1 MAHFWRMHFVR
12 SLILSCLAL
21 ALTAAGPD
29 TYTRQDLEA
38 LEKEKRAAEQK
49 LEQLQS
55 TGEVAVR
62 DLKSLDQDLLAAAA
76 EALRREDQAVS
87 AEKALIELSDKRGKA
102 ATQLL
107 ENEGAYEDLI
117 AALAAANRRRPPALV
132 VSPGQSGIAIRRAVL
147 MQTTLPE
154 LNIRAQRISGEI
166 AALNKLEDQIRTEQ
180 ARLEAAE
187 ATIALKKEEIERL
200 AATKRSQYEGLS
212 GDVAA
217 LKSRAEKLGK
227 EADTLRDLLTA
238 LESSAP
244 AAPGAKPQQRPQ
256 LAALRPAPKTSP
268 PSKPAPA
275 KVSSKPLGKSALGGL
290 LQPVSGDVRNRF
302 GDKLPGGSTAEWI
315 SFETRSEAQV
325 VAPAGG
331 VVEYARPFRS
341 YGSMLIL
348 RTSDGYHVILT
359 GMSRIY
365 VSEGQSVAAGE
376 PVGLMP
382 DRAEPPPE
390 LTLELRLGDRVLNPA
405 EWLARGG

>member
-1 MAHFWRMHFVR
+1 MRFFRPLV
-12 SLILSCLAL
+12 LSCLAL

-29 TYTRQDLEA
+29 TFTRQDLEA

-55 TGEVAVR
+55 TGETTAR
-62 DLKSLDQDLLAAAA
+62 DLQSLDQDLLAAAA
-76 EALRREDQAVS
+76 EALRREEQAVS
-87 AEKALIELSDKRGKA
+87 AEKALIDLSAERERA
-102 ATQLL
+102 AAQLL
-107 ENEGAYEDLI
+107 ENEETYEDLI

-132 VSPGQSGIAIRRAVL
+132 VSPGQSGTAIRRAIL
-147 MQTTLPE
+147 MQATLPE
-154 LNIRAQRISGEI
+154 LNARAERISGEI
-166 AALNKLEDQIRTEQ
+166 AALNRLEDQIRTEQ

-187 ATIALKKEEIERL
+187 ATIALKKEEIEQL

-217 LKSRAEKLGK
+217 LKSRAEKLGR
-227 EADTLRDLLTA
+227 EADTLRDLLAA

-244 AAPGAKPQQRPQ
+244 SAPGIKPSQRPQ
-256 LAALRPAPKTSP
+256 LAALKPAPKGT
-268 PSKPAPA
+268 PAGKAAPV
-275 KVSSKPLGKSALGGL
+275 KTSSKPLGKSALGGL
-290 LQPVSGDVRNRF
+290 LQPVSGDVLHRF
-302 GDKLPGGSTAEWI
+302 GDKLSGGSTAEWI

-325 VAPAGG
+325 IAPAGG
-331 VVEYARPFRS
+331 TVEYARPFRS

-348 RTSDGYHVILT
+348 RTSDGYNVILT

-365 VSEGQSVAAGE
+365 VSEGQSVSAGE

-382 DRAEPPPE
+382 DRTDPPPE

-405 EWLARGG
+405 EWMARGG

>member
-1 MAHFWRMHFVR
+1 MRFFRPLV
-12 SLILSCLAL
+12 LSCLAL

-55 TGEVAVR
+55 TGESTVR

-76 EALRREDQAVS
+76 EALRREEQAVS
-87 AEKALIELSDKRGKA
+87 AEKALIDLSVKRERA
-102 ATQLL
+102 SAQLL

-132 VSPGQSGIAIRRAVL
+132 VSPGQSGTAIRRAVL
-147 MQTTLPE
+147 MQATLPE
-154 LNIRAQRISGEI
+154 LNARARRISGEI
-166 AALNKLEDQIRTEQ
+166 TALNKLEDQIRTEQ

-200 AATKRSQYEGLS
+200 AAAKRSQYEGVA
-212 GDVAA
+212 GDVSVLRA
-217 LKSRAEKLGK
+217 RAEKLGR
-227 EADTLRDLLTA
+227 EADTLRDLLAA

-244 AAPGAKPQQRPQ
+244 GAPGIKPKQRPQ
-256 LAALRPAPKTSP
+256 LAAL
-268 PSKPAPA
+268 KPAA
-275 KVSSKPLGKSALGGL
+275 KSAAPGTKTAPIKTSSKPLGKAALGGL
-290 LQPVSGDVRNRF
+290 LQPVAGDVRNRF
-302 GDKLPGGSTAEWI
+302 GDKLSGGSTAEWV

-331 VVEYARPFRS
+331 TVEYARPFRS

-365 VSEGQSVAAGE
+365 VSEGQSVTAGE

-382 DRAEPPPE
+382 DRTDPPPE

-405 EWLARGG
+405 EWMMRGG